1 MLNKKVITTLSSI
14 LILGGIAGGVIAVED
29 RYTNKVMFAELE
41 QRVDRK
47 ILRDDIRDYQR
58 QMWDMERNYG
68 KEEARDLREY
78 KEIEQKRQELTD
90 ELKRK
95 WI

>member
-1 MLNKKVITTLSSI
+1 MSAKRVITILSSVLVI
-14 LILGGIAGGVIAVED
+14 GGVAGGVIAIED
-29 RYTNKVMFAELE
+29 RYIKKEPFVQLA

-68 KEEARDLREY
+68 KEEARNKREY
-78 KEIEQKRQELTD
+78 KEIKQRQD
-90 ELKRK
+90 ELKRELEK
-95 WI
+95 K

>member
-1 MLNKKVITTLSSI
+1 MFNKKVITTLSSI

-29 RYTNKVMFAELE
+29 RYTNKVIFAELE

-95 WI
+95 

>member
-1 MLNKKVITTLSSI
+1 MSAKKVITILSSV
-14 LILGGIAGGVIAVED
+14 LVLGGVAGGVIAIED
-29 RYTNKVMFAELE
+29 RYISKTAFVQLA

-68 KEEARDLREY
+68 KEEARNKREY
-78 KEIEQKRQELTD
+78 KEIKQRQD
-90 ELKRK
+90 ELKRELEK
-95 WI
+95 K